1 MYGEGKVKSEESVIS
16 DGTCGNSDN
25 DGCVHSFGY
34 EDAKREVEK
43 VSGNND
49 GTVKKVLNLEGAVAK

>member
-49 GTVKKVLNLEGAVAK
+49 GTVKKVLN